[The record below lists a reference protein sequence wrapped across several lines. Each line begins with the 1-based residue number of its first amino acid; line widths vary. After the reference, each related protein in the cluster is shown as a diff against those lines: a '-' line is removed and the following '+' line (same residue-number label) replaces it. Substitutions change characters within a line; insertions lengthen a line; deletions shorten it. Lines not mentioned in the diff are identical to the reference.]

1 MDDNRLPRTPPQ
13 PSPQARRENKLPPV
27 YENKLPPVYGGTEG
41 GSVNGGTEGGS
52 DLPLLELFTRLREA
66 GLPLGIDEYQA
77 VLQALQAGF
86 GINDKA
92 ALKRLCQTLWVKS
105 AEEKRLF
112 EYQFKQLIDSEVISL
127 TPETQFE
134 QHQNKISQIV
144 RYVILGILGIGIAL
158 SFKLSSH
165 EQTQT
170 TQPKPTLSPT
180 TKPNTI
186 GQPNTTAQPTNNN
199 QQTTNNNQQATN
211 NNRNQPNWIFGSL
224 LSVIV
229 LSAGYITFR
238 TVTKRKTE
246 QSPIENTSIPHLS
259 PELTQI
265 IEDEVQVAQAVRQ
278 VTNKSEEIPQIS
290 FILSTEYFPV
300 TERQMKQT
308 WRYLRRPVREGRA
321 TELDVEATVNQ
332 IGRQGLLLEPVLL
345 PRRVNRAEMLLLID
359 QDGSM
364 MPFHALSRRL
374 AETALRGGRLG
385 SAGIYY
391 FHNCPIDYLY
401 RDSYHQEAALVNDIV
416 TNICSERT
424 AVLIFSDAGAARGG
438 LNEER
443 YDLTKQFIHKLKQRV
458 RYIAW
463 LNPMPEKRWFG
474 TTAGEIA
481 CLVPMFEV
489 SRRGLQDAIGV
500 LRGRPTNI
508 KVKGES

>member
-1 MDDNRLPRTPPQ
+1 MDENDLHHPDPRLLEEVGDLNPC
-13 PSPQARRENKLPPV
+13 
-27 YENKLPPVYGGTEG
+27 
-41 GSVNGGTEGGS
+41 
-52 DLPLLELFTRLREA
+52 DLPLLELFTKLREA
-66 GLPLGIDEYQA
+66 GLPLGIDEYQL
-77 VLQALQAGF
+77 VLKSLQGGF
-86 GINDKA
+86 GISDNA

-105 AEEKRLF
+105 AEEKLIF
-112 EYQFKQLIDSEVISL
+112 EYQFKQLIGSEAISL
-127 TPETQFE
+127 TPETQFG
-134 QHQNKISQIV
+134 QHQNKISQIA

-170 TQPKPTLSPT
+170 TQQKPTLSPT
-180 TKPNTI
+180 TNIGQETANQTIVQPTATPSPNT
-186 GQPNTTAQPTNNN
+186 NTN
-199 QQTTNNNQQATN
+199 QS
-211 NNRNQPNWIFGSL
+211 NWIFGSL

-246 QSPIENTSIPHLS
+246 QSLIENTSIPHLS

-278 VTNKSEEIPQIS
+278 VTTRSEEIPQIS

-300 TERQMKQT
+300 TERQMKQI
-308 WRYLRRPVREGRA
+308 WRYLRRPVREGAA

-332 IGRQGLLLEPVLL
+332 IGCQGLLLHPVLVA
-345 PRRVNRAEMLLLID
+345 PRVNRAEMLLLID

-364 MPFHALSRRL
+364 VPFHALSRRL

-385 SAGIYY
+385 NAGIYY

-401 RDSYHQEAALVNDIV
+401 RDPYHQEAVLVSDIV
-416 TNICSERT
+416 NHICSERT

-443 YDLTKQFIHKLKQRV
+443 YDLTKEFLGKLKQRV

-463 LNPMPEKRWFG
+463 LNPMPKKRWFG
-474 TTAGEIA
+474 TTAYEIA
-481 CLVPMFEV
+481 RLVPMFEV

-500 LRGRPTNI
+500 LRGRPTNFDGRKI
-508 KVKGES
+508 

>member
-1 MDDNRLPRTPPQ
+1 VD
-13 PSPQARRENKLPPV
+13 EN
-27 YENKLPPVYGGTEG
+27 
-41 GSVNGGTEGGS
+41 

-66 GLPLGIDEYQA
+66 GLPLGIDEYHA

-112 EYQFKQLIDSEVISL
+112 EYQFKQLIDSEFISL

-158 SFKLSSH
+158 NFKLSSH

-170 TQPKPTLSPT
+170 KLAPSPT
-180 TKPNTI
+180 TKLNTI
-186 GQPNTTAQPTNNN
+186 GQPNTTAQPTTN
-199 QQTTNNNQQATN
+199 QTPIVQPTATPSAN
-211 NNRNQPNWIFGSL
+211 TNRNQPNWIFGSL

-308 WRYLRRPVREGRA
+308 WRYLRRPVREGTA

-364 MPFHALSRRL
+364 VPFHALSRRL

-443 YDLTKQFIHKLKQRV
+443 YDLTKQFLHKLKQRV

-481 CLVPMFEV
+481 CLVPMFEF

-508 KVKGES
+508 KGKGQGESSGFENTH

>member
-1 MDDNRLPRTPPQ
+1 MD
-13 PSPQARRENKLPPV
+13 EN
-27 YENKLPPVYGGTEG
+27 
-41 GSVNGGTEGGS
+41 

-66 GLPLGIDEYQA
+66 GLPLGIDEYHA

-158 SFKLSSH
+158 NFKLSSH

-170 TQPKPTLSPT
+170 KLAPSPT
-180 TKPNTI
+180 TKLNTI
-186 GQPNTTAQPTNNN
+186 GQPNTTAQPTTN
-199 QQTTNNNQQATN
+199 QTPIVQPTATPSAN
-211 NNRNQPNWIFGSL
+211 TNRNQPNWIFGSL

-308 WRYLRRPVREGRA
+308 WRYLRRPVREGTA

-364 MPFHALSRRL
+364 VPFHALSRRL

-443 YDLTKQFIHKLKQRV
+443 YDLTKQFLHKLKQRV

-481 CLVPMFEV
+481 CLVPMFEF

-500 LRGRPTNI
+500 LRGRPTKI
-508 KVKGES
+508 

>member
-1 MDDNRLPRTPPQ
+1 MD
-13 PSPQARRENKLPPV
+13 
-27 YENKLPPVYGGTEG
+27 
-41 GSVNGGTEGGS
+41 VN

-66 GLPLGIDEYQA
+66 GLPLGIDEYQS

-86 GINDKA
+86 GISDNA

-105 AEEKRLF
+105 AEEKLIF
-112 EYQFKQLIDSEVISL
+112 EYQFKQLIGSEAISL
-127 TPETQFE
+127 TPETQFG
-134 QHQNKISQIV
+134 QHQNKISQIA

-170 TQPKPTLSPT
+170 TQQKPTLSPT
-180 TKPNTI
+180 TKPKTI
-186 GQPNTTAQPTNNN
+186 GQPNITGQETANPTPTVEPTATPSPNTNTN
-199 QQTTNNNQQATN
+199 QS
-211 NNRNQPNWIFGSL
+211 NWIFGSL

-238 TVTKRKTE
+238 TVTKPKAE
-246 QSPIENTSIPHLS
+246 QSLIENTSIPHLS

-278 VTNKSEEIPQIS
+278 VTTRSEEIPQIS

-300 TERQMKQT
+300 TERQMKQI
-308 WRYLRRPVREGRA
+308 WRYLRRPVREGAA

-332 IGRQGLLLEPVLL
+332 IGCQGLLLHPVLVA
-345 PRRVNRAEMLLLID
+345 PRVNRAEMLLLID

-364 MPFHALSRRL
+364 VPFHALSRRL
-374 AETALRGGRLG
+374 AQTALRGGRLG
-385 SAGIYY
+385 KAGIYY

-401 RDSYHQEAALVNDIV
+401 RDPYHQEAVLVSDIV
-416 TNICSERT
+416 NHVCSERT

-443 YDLTKQFIHKLKQRV
+443 YDLTKEFLGKLKQRV

-463 LNPMPEKRWFG
+463 LNPMPKKRWFG
-474 TTAGEIA
+474 TTADEIA
-481 CLVPMFEV
+481 RLVPMFEV

-500 LRGRPTNI
+500 LRGCPTNVEGRKI
-508 KVKGES
+508 